1 MNRTATDRRR
11 SSGGRGVL
19 SRLSASESGV
29 SIIELLIAMT
39 IFAIVASGVAVGMG
53 SALGLTRNNRN
64 RSVAANLAAKEMDV
78 VRSIKFESLPITY
91 VERTESVDSVDYKIA
106 RDVAWVTKDG
116 TDGVCSPPSG
126 TSLAFLRVVVT
137 VTWPDMQGVA
147 PVTSE
152 TILAPPVGAYDSDA
166 GHLSVRVRDR
176 NAAPLVGKVVT
187 VSGPG
192 GTYNLTTDAA
202 GCAFFVGLT
211 PGDFQVSLNTANH
224 VDGQGLQN
232 PVQTIAVTAGS
243 ITSAEF
249 DYDQRATLV
258 LRLVGLAGYGV
269 PKGIGARVA
278 NTSLTLGNIGFDADA
293 NSTCTAAPTTLTS
306 SADTMVSEAY
316 SSSNFGTTAMGG
328 TYALDGSDTR
338 TLINFSLP
346 TAPSGCGLDTAT
358 LRLYNNT
365 IPSSP
370 RTIQAYQN
378 SASWTEGGATWSNKP
393 ATTGSAATDV
403 TGTSAAWLE
412 FGVTAIVTSQMSG
425 SNYGFQVKDAAE
437 GGSTAYWT
445 GIDVREQTN
454 DPQLVLV
461 WGDVPAC
468 AVTQSVSA
476 SADTRVRQSSATTNY
491 GNETTFRVRT
501 ESSNRNVRSLV
512 KFDLPTPGAGC
523 VLTGATLKLYAES
536 VGSGRIIH
544 AYQISSDWAETVVN
558 WNSQP
563 TTTGSPASSNSL
575 GSAGWQSWNVLS
587 IVQAMYSGTNY
598 GFQLRDSSES
608 ASSSREQRYRSSENG
623 SSTTR
628 PKLELVFSADQTLP
642 TSQTVTATPLFP
654 YLSGYHVWGGLCS
667 DADPEGVNPAG
678 GQPYYAGAQRA
689 APVTTSPNVTTNSDV
704 QLKSVDILVQMASL
718 VPVPGAALRAYHDPD
733 DGCPQGMTLNLG
745 VTGLDGTA
753 KVALPYGTWR
763 FEVSGM
769 TPSGPWPSPTFSP
782 LTTDP
787 QSVTV
792 TVN

>member
-1 MNRTATDRRR
+1 MIGTATDRRR

-29 SIIELLIAMT
+29 TIIELLIAMT

-78 VRSIKFESLPITY
+78 VRSIKFESLPISY
-91 VERTESVDSVDYKIA
+91 VVRTETVDSVAYEIA
-106 RDVAWVTKDG
+106 RDVDWVTRDG

-152 TILAPPVGAYDSDA
+152 TILAPPVGAYDSDT

-187 VSGPG
+187 VTGPG

-211 PGDFQVSLNTANH
+211 PGNFQVSLNTANH

-232 PVQTIAVTAGS
+232 PLQAVAITAGT

-249 DYDQRATLV
+249 DYDQRATLS

-269 PKGIGARVA
+269 PKGVGARVA
-278 NTSLTLGNIGFDADA
+278 NTSLTLGNLGFNADA
-293 NSTCTAAPTTLTS
+293 NSTCSASPTTVTS
-306 SADTMVSEAY
+306 NADTMVAESY
-316 SSSNFGTTAMGG
+316 SSSNFGSTAMGG
-328 TYALDGSDTR
+328 TYAKTGENTR
-338 TLINFSLP
+338 TLVNFSLP
-346 TAPSGCGLDTAT
+346 SAPSGCALETAT

-365 IPSSP
+365 VPSSP

-378 SASWTEGGATWSNKP
+378 SIAWTESVATWSNKP
-393 ATTGSAATDV
+393 ATTGSPETDV
-403 TGTSAAWLE
+403 TGTSPGWLE
-412 FGVTAIVTSQMSG
+412 FGVTSIVTSQMSG
-425 SNYGFQVKDAAE
+425 ANFGFQIKDSTE
-437 GGSTAYWT
+437 GGSTGYWA

-454 DPQLVLV
+454 DPQLLLV
-461 WGDVPAC
+461 WGDVPPC
-468 AVTQSVSA
+468 SLTQSLAA
-476 SADTRVRQSSATTNY
+476 SDDARVRQDAPTNNY
-491 GNETTFRVRT
+491 GNESTFRVRT
-501 ESSNRNVRSLV
+501 ENGKNERSLV
-512 KFDLPTPGAGC
+512 KFDLPTPPSGC

-536 VGSGRIIH
+536 QASGRVID
-544 AYQISSDWAETVVN
+544 AYRVSSSWVESTVN
-558 WNSQP
+558 WNTQP
-563 TTTGSPASSNSL
+563 TTAGSPSSSNSL
-575 GSAGWQSWNVLS
+575 GASGWQNWNVLS
-587 IVQAMYSGTNY
+587 LVQAMYSGTNY
-598 GFQLRDSSES
+598 GFQLRDSSEN
-608 ASSSREQRYRSSENG
+608 ALSSKEQRYRSSENG
-623 SSTTR
+623 SSTTK
-628 PKLELVFSADQTLP
+628 PVLELVFSADQTLP
-642 TSQTVTATPLFP
+642 AFQTVTATPLFP

-678 GQPYYAGAQRA
+678 GQPYYSGATRA
-689 APVTTSPNVTTNSDV
+689 APVTTSPNVTTNADV
-704 QLKSVDILVQMASL
+704 QLKSVSILVRTAGL
-718 VPVPGAALRAYHDPD
+718 IPVPGAALRAYHDPD
-733 DGCPQGMTLNLG
+733 DGCPQGKTLNLG

-753 KVALPYGTWR
+753 RVALPYGTWR
-763 FEVSGM
+763 IEVSGM
-769 TPSGPWPSPTFSP
+769 TPSGSWPAPTLSP
-782 LTTDP
+782 LTTNP
-787 QSVTV
+787 HAVTV